1 MVVASE
7 NGSAATLKSEKQLE
21 NARLHFAKAERKT
34 KSTVLRWKPKFAM
47 AGEEYCK
54 AAILFHQ
61 AGDIEECKMNLLKA
75 TECFKKKRAWYS
87 AAKTLE
93 QAMMISL
100 RQGDLTAVTELA
112 WRSAALFR
120 KAGQPDSA
128 AQLLERAS
136 KAIETKQPYN
146 SELMLEKAAETVE
159 TENRPIQAASYI
171 TKLLKISLE
180 RRDKRD
186 AIKKSRKLV
195 ELFQEAGH
203 KPSTGRH
210 VLGLVLLLLDSNL
223 PGEAEIVAREFGNNC
238 TLEQNVVIED
248 LLDAFDQN
256 DETKIQKAMGNK
268 CLLTLDVEFKPYI
281 DDLSLPKEMATLGIR
296 PRSRSRRS
304 FAKRS
309 SEDKKPEESAAKDNT
324 STTNTVASSSDETEK
339 KELAEGKLIEAGEA
353 AQKKA
358 PIYDGADMKLEDDE
372 KESEKKDKM
381 ADLPKSKIPTKGK
394 QRNPLVKMKT
404 QADFGN
410 NTPKKREPS
419 AYIDVTTDSIERHR
433 PSKLPPPAVYVD
445 VEGVDPLQPAYM
457 GMTAEQWREFKRA
470 NAHEEMDAGFDMGG
484 IGGGFD
490 DGDDGGF

>member
-1 MVVASE
+1 M
-7 NGSAATLKSEKQLE
+7 
-21 NARLHFAKAERKT
+21 
-34 KSTVLRWKPKFAM
+34 
-47 AGEEYCK
+47 
-54 AAILFHQ
+54 
-61 AGDIEECKMNLLKA
+61 
-75 TECFKKKRAWYS
+75 
-87 AAKTLE
+87 
-93 QAMMISL
+93 
-100 RQGDLTAVTELA
+100 
-112 WRSAALFR
+112 FR

-195 ELFQEAGH
+195 ELFQVRNIILYRLPISLRSLLNISYFVQEAGH

-256 DETKIQKAMGNK
+256 DETKVRCPRQKNILRLKMSSLLNLRIIQKPNPTLANTEARLFFQIQKAMGNK

-457 GMTAEQWREFKRA
+457 GMTVEQWREFKRA